1 MFKPANHS
9 SRIPAVL
16 QANTKENVIFQITLA
31 AVFVGGMMV
40 KDELARRREMKRL
53 EQNTP
58 SMYRDDL
65 IG

>member
-1 MFKPANHS
+1 MFKSADPS

-16 QANTKENVIFQITLA
+16 QANTKENIIFQLSLA

-40 KDELARRREMKRL
+40 KDVLEERKLKKQRETYQL
-53 EQNTP
+53 
-58 SMYRDDL
+58 RDDL